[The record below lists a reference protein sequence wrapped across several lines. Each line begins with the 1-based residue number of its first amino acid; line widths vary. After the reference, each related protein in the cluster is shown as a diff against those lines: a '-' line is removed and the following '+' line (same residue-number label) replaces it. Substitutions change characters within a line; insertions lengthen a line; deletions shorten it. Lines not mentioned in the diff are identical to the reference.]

1 MDDRLDNPVVTLVKP
16 LVRLAS
22 PLVRLM
28 LDVVDDDD
36 PVVVAGE
43 DPPYDI
49 V

>member
-1 MDDRLDNPVVTLVKP
+1 MMEERLDNPVVRLVK
-16 LVRLAS
+16 

-36 PVVVAGE
+36 PVVVAG
-43 DPPYDI
+43 DDLPYVI